1 MVLHFRRTLSDTG
14 RTGSLGRMEGQK
26 TRSYYGHLFAVAVF
40 GALLIGATLW
50 AWGQPLICTCG
61 YVKLWEGHI
70 WSSGNSQHIADW
82 YSLSHV
88 VHGMLVVLIG
98 SLSRGWLSYSA
109 LIILAIVTGVAWEIV
124 EHTDW
129 VLGQFREVTVYQGY
143 IGDSVLNAVMDY
155 IWMWVGF
162 FIAVSLPSAGV
173 GALILAVEVL
183 AAAVGRDCLTFTTLQ
198 IVYPL
203 DIIESYQ
210 QAINENPRP

>member
-1 MVLHFRRTLSDTG
+1 MSRGGLRTIPY
-14 RTGSLGRMEGQK
+14 EK
-26 TRSYYGHLFAVAVF
+26 HLYAAAAI
-40 GALLIGATLW
+40 GALLIGVTLW

-61 YVKLWEGHI
+61 YVRFWEGHI

-88 VHGMLVVLIG
+88 VHGMLIVLIG
-98 SLSRGWLSYSA
+98 RLSRGRLSYPA
-109 LIILAIVTGVAWEIV
+109 LLALAIVTGVAWEIV

-155 IWMWVGF
+155 VWMWVGF
-162 FIAVSLPSAGV
+162 FVALSLPAAGV
-173 GALILAVEVL
+173 GALIVAIEVL
-183 AAAVGRDCLTFTTLQ
+183 GAAIGRDCLTFTTVQ

-203 DIIESYQ
+203 DIIEDYQ
-210 QAINENPRP
+210 QAINDNPRP